1 MISVERLHAI
11 AHWAKGLDPQ
21 EIERAC
27 RGTTE
32 KCYTAGSYI
41 THRGDR
47 LDAWMGVVSGL
58 VKIGAITSA
67 GKAVTLAGMPPGMW
81 FGEGTL
87 LKSEGRMYDISVL
100 RDTRL
105 ALMNRATFMW
115 LFENSVGFNRF
126 LVNQFNERLGQFI
139 ALVEYGRSLDSTARI
154 ARSIAWLFNPILN
167 PQIGKFIAI
176 TQEELGLLA
185 GLSRQATNR
194 ALKTLEDEK
203 LIRLV
208 PDGINVLNLQGLSQF
223 ENE

>member
-1 MISVERLHAI
+1 
-11 AHWAKGLDPQ
+11 
-21 EIERAC
+21 
-27 RGTTE
+27 
-32 KCYTAGSYI
+32 
-41 THRGDR
+41 
-47 LDAWMGVVSGL
+47 MGVVSGL